1 MQVTPGTQGL
11 VQAARGPVAEEVVEA
26 VAVREIHLLLTQF
39 GTVHSSTH
47 TVATVDMVPVDR
59 VVAAQAVVTP
69 DVGEATPGV
78 AVAPTLPVVPVV
90 MATLAQEAILVLQ
103 VTRVLQVMLAHRA
116 AHLPL

>member
-1 MQVTPGTQGL
+1 MQVTPGTEGL
-11 VQAARGPVAEEVVEA
+11 VPWVRVLVAEEGVEA
-26 VAVREIHLLLTQF
+26 VAVREIQWLLTQF
-39 GTVHSSTH
+39 GMARSSTH

-69 DVGEATPGV
+69 DVGEATTGV
-78 AVAPTLPVVPVV
+78 AVAPTLPVVTVL
-90 MATLAQEAILVLQ
+90 LAILVQEAILVVQ